1 MLGAFL
7 EGIRRVSRAPV
18 VLLSLS
24 TAVCLLVLPHRL
36 SLFGPLSDTWHLR
49 TVLDRAVW
57 EWHGGWL
64 LSEYYGRPPAAPAL
78 ASAALAATLL
88 WMFVSGGILDR
99 FARARPI
106 RASAFFATSGEFFV
120 RFLRLSLITAPVYW
134 WLFAWLF
141 PRLTPT
147 MWGQLGFVA
156 ALGIVNLVTDYAR
169 VRAVVEDRRSMIGAL
184 GASLRF
190 IRRRPLRVAG
200 LYLLSMLP
208 SVLAIRLWLG
218 MSTWS
223 EATRGTIAA
232 ALLVYV
238 VVRVWA
244 RLTWMAGEVVFFQG
258 ELAHATYT
266 ARPEPIWP
274 ESPAAEAIANL
285 SADRGPSL

>member
-7 EGIRRVSRAPV
+7 EGVRRVSRAPV
-18 VLLSLS
+18 LLLSVC
-24 TAVCLLVLPHRL
+24 TAVCLVVLPHRL
-36 SLFGPLSDTWHLR
+36 SLFGPLSDTWYLR
-49 TVLDRAVW
+49 TVLDRAMW
-57 EWHGGWL
+57 EWHGGWVL
-64 LSEYYGRPPAAPAL
+64 ASYYGALPAAPGL

-88 WMFVSGGILDR
+88 WLFLSGGILDR

-134 WLFAWLF
+134 WLFAWLS
-141 PRLTPT
+141 PRLTAT
-147 MWGQLGFVA
+147 TWGQVGFVA
-156 ALGIVNLVTDYAR
+156 ALGVVNLVTDYAR

-208 SVLAIRLWLG
+208 ALLAIRLWLG

-223 EATRGTIAA
+223 EATRGSIAA

-238 VVRVWA
+238 ILRVWA

-266 ARPEPIWP
+266 ARPLPEWP

-285 SADRGPSL
+285 GTNRPD

>member
-1 MLGAFL
+1 MVGAFL

-18 VLLSLS
+18 VLLSVS

-64 LSEYYGRPPAAPAL
+64 LSEYSGRPPAAPAL
-78 ASAALAATLL
+78 ASAALAAALL
-88 WMFVSGGILDR
+88 WMFLSGGLLDR

-106 RASAFFATSGEFFV
+106 RTAAFFSASGEFFV

-134 WLFAWLF
+134 WLFAWVF
-141 PRLTPT
+141 PRLTPST
-147 MWGQLGFVA
+147 WGQVGFVA
-156 ALGIVNLVTDYAR
+156 ALGLMNLVTDYAR

-190 IRRRPLRVAG
+190 IRRRPFRVAG

-208 SVLAIRLWLG
+208 AVLAIRLWFG

-223 EATRGTIAA
+223 EATAGSLAA
-232 ALLVYV
+232 ALVIYGVL
-238 VVRVWA
+238 RTWA
-244 RLTWMAGEVVFFQG
+244 RLTGMAAEVVFFQG

-266 ARPEPIWP
+266 ARPLPQWP

-285 SADRGPSL
+285 GTNR